1 MDDMT
6 EADIAS
12 AREQS
17 TAPEPAEARASSA
30 GRQSEP
36 AAPTRAGRRARMFKL
51 RYALFA
57 LGALVL
63 IGGGLFYWLSG
74 GRYVTTSDS
83 YIEAN
88 VLDVSTDVS
97 GLVRQIDVHEGEAVK
112 AGQVLF
118 RLQQTPFRL
127 AVDQA
132 RANLGQTRLDL
143 QALKA
148 DYVRALRQVAAQ
160 RAQVSADRSNFDRYA
175 ALMRSHA
182 GTRQQYDDAKYKL
195 MADQAALGA
204 GSAQVTSSLARLG
217 GTADLPVTAMPA
229 YRLAAARLAEAE
241 RELRHATVR
250 AAFAGVVTQVTKLQP
265 GQYLAAGT
273 AAFGLVDTQNMWVA
287 AEPKETALTWARPGQ
302 KATVTIDAYPGH
314 VWHGTLQSV
323 APATDQQFAILPAQN
338 SSGNWVKVV
347 QRVPVRVLIHEGP
360 HDPPL
365 SAGMSA
371 EVSIDTRHVRHFSD
385 LF

>member
-6 EADIAS
+6 EADIAT
-12 AREQS
+12 APEQS
-17 TAPEPAEARASSA
+17 TA
-30 GRQSEP
+30 
-36 AAPTRAGRRARMFKL
+36 AAPVASASAAERRPEAAGATRTGRRARMFKL

-63 IGGGLFYWLSG
+63 IAGGLFYWLSG
-74 GRYVTTSDS
+74 GRYVDTSDA
-83 YIEAN
+83 YVAAN

-97 GLVRQIDVHEGEAVK
+97 GLVRRIKVHEGETVK

-118 RLQQTPFRL
+118 RLERTPFRL

-132 RANLGQTRLDL
+132 RADLAQTRLNL
-143 QALKA
+143 RALKA
-148 DYVRALRQVAAQ
+148 DYVRAQRQVAAQ
-160 RAQVSADRSNFDRYA
+160 RALVAADKSNYDRYA

-182 GTRQQYDDAKYKL
+182 GTIQQYDDAKYKL
-195 MADQAALGA
+195 LADQAALGA
-204 GSAQVTSSLARLG
+204 GSAQVRSSLARLG
-217 GTADLPVTAMPA
+217 GSASLPVAAMPA
-229 YRLAAARLAEAE
+229 YKLAAARLAEAE
-241 RELRHATVR
+241 RKLRHASVR
-250 AAFAGVVTQVTKLQP
+250 APFAGTVTQVAKLQP

-273 AAFGLVDTQNMWVA
+273 AAFGLVDTQDMWIA
-287 AEPKETALTWARPGQ
+287 AQPKETALTWARPGQ

-347 QRVPVRVLIHEGP
+347 QRLPIRVLIHEGP

-371 EVSIDTRHVRHFSD
+371 EVSIDTHHVRHFSD